1 MKKYLLMIMVGGLFS
16 QVSLAQTTDTVTTNF
31 VKNASMGGMMEV
43 KAGQLAIKKGKSA
56 SVKAYGAK
64 MIADHAQANA
74 QLKKIAL
81 SKGYSTSAPAMPASP
96 LLANTTGTEFD
107 KNYVAMMVADHKK
120 TIAMFENASTN
131 AKDADVKA
139 FATKTL
145 PKLRQHLAT
154 VESMASSMKLEVK

>member
-1 MKKYLLMIMVGGLFS
+1 MLMGTGLFS
-16 QVSLAQTTDTVTTNF
+16 QVTLAQTTDTVTTNF
-31 VKNASMGGMMEV
+31 VKNAAMGGMMEI
-43 KAGQLAIKKGKSA
+43 KAGQLAVKKGKSA
-56 SVKAYGAK
+56 GVKAYGAK
-64 MIADHAQANA
+64 MVTDHTLANA
-74 QLKKIAL
+74 QVKKIAL

-96 LLANTTGTEFD
+96 LLTNTTGAEFD
-107 KNYVAMMVADHKK
+107 KNYVTMMVADHKK

-154 VESMASSMKLEVK
+154 VESMASNMNLEVK